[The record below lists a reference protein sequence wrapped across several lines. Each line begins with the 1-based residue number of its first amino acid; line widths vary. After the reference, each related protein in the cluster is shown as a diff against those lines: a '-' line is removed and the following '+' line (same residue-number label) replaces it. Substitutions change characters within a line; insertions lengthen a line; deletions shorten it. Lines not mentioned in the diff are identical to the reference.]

1 MSDVWEQ
8 LALGAD
14 ISSRQVDALRDALP
28 AEQARMMVDSLD
40 DNERRAALKLGLTA
54 PLLAAF
60 YGGRSDAEIGAL
72 INSLQDSESGP
83 MFTRNKVMRFTR
95 SNKNFT
101 PDELFHH
108 LTSEYLAPTYSG
120 DIYTH
125 SGCADLR
132 AKAELFFAEMG
143 RLQRA
148 GERAAVANGLREV
161 VPELQREFAQRAK
174 ELNLAPITG
183 VLPGAT
189 LLYDAPSESSS

>member
-1 MSDVWEQ
+1 MKDIWEQ

-14 ISSRQVDALRDALP
+14 ISMRQLDALRDALP
-28 AEQARMMVDSLD
+28 ESQAEVMVNSLD

-54 PLLAAF
+54 PLLADF
-60 YGGRSDAEIGAL
+60 YRGRSDEEIAAL
-72 INSLQDSESGP
+72 VKSLQDSESGP
-83 MFTRNKVMRFTR
+83 IFTRNKVMRFTR
-95 SNKNFT
+95 SNKGFT
-101 PDELFHH
+101 PDELFRH
-108 LTSEYLAPTYSG
+108 LTSDYLAPKYSG

-189 LLYDAPSESSS
+189 LLYDAPSESPS

>member
-1 MSDVWEQ
+1 VKDIWEQ

-14 ISSRQVDALRDALP
+14 ISMRQLDALRDALP
-28 AEQARMMVDSLD
+28 ESQAEVMVNSLD

-54 PLLAAF
+54 PLLADF
-60 YGGRSDAEIGAL
+60 YRGRSDEEIAAL
-72 INSLQDSESGP
+72 VKSLQDSESGP
-83 MFTRNKVMRFTR
+83 IFTRNKVMRFTR
-95 SNKNFT
+95 SNKGFT
-101 PDELFHH
+101 PDELFRH
-108 LTSEYLAPTYSG
+108 LTSDYLAPKYSG

-189 LLYDAPSESSS
+189 LLYDAPSESPS

>member
-1 MSDVWEQ
+1 VKDIWEQ

-14 ISSRQVDALRDALP
+14 ISMRQLDALRDALP
-28 AEQARMMVDSLD
+28 ESQAEVMVNSLD

-54 PLLAAF
+54 PLLADF
-60 YGGRSDAEIGAL
+60 YRGRSDEEIAAL
-72 INSLQDSESGP
+72 VKSLQDSESGP
-83 MFTRNKVMRFTR
+83 IFTRNKVMRFTR
-95 SNKNFT
+95 SNKGFT
-101 PDELFHH
+101 PDELFRH
-108 LTSEYLAPTYSG
+108 LTSDYLAPKYSG

-161 VPELQREFAQRAK
+161 VRAK

-189 LLYDAPSESSS
+189 LLYDAPSESPS